1 MEVRTFAQRIERES
15 EEGAFASLH
24 NNMKGKE
31 MDAYEIVEAL
41 SSKE

>member
-1 MEVRTFAQRIERES
+1 MEIRTCAQRIERES

-24 NNMKGKE
+24 KNVKGKDK
-31 MDAYEIVEAL
+31 DAYEIIEAL